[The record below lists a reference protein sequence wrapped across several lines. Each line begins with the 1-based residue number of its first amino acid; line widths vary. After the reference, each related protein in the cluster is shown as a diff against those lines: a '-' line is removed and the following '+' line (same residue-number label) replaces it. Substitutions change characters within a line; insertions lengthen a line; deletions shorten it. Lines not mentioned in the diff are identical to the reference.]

1 MRLLLLPARGESD
14 DRRTGSLERL
24 LVAGVALSFGVVAIA
39 VYATQVPGGRTAFA
53 AALLFAGAALLA
65 GGVVGVLFGIP
76 RQASRDPDDP
86 AAEADGPPRLRGTS
100 THLEQVSGWLTK
112 VLIGVLLAQ
121 LGAFTG
127 GANRLFEAMAPSLG
141 GQPSS
146 AAFAGAIVVF
156 FSACGFLAGWL
167 ATRVLLDPAPRVV
180 HERALDRFVRAQRAE
195 ESGDRAGASRL
206 RQEALA
212 VIERQAVHPNGR
224 TL

>member
-1 MRLLLLPARGESD
+1 MRLLFPPARGESD
-14 DRRTGSLERL
+14 ERPLRPLTGRL
-24 LVAGVALSFGVVAIA
+24 VVAAAAVGFGVVAIA

-65 GGVVGVLFGIP
+65 GALVGVLFGIP
-76 RQASRDPDDP
+76 RGAVAGEGAGPEDGDGAARP
-86 AAEADGPPRLRGTS
+86 AS

-121 LGAFTG
+121 LGAFSG
-127 GANRLFEAMAPSLG
+127 GANRLFSAMAPSLG

-156 FSACGFLAGWL
+156 FSAGGFLAGWL
-167 ATRVLLDPAPRVV
+167 LTRRLLDPAPRIVS
-180 HERALDRFVRAQRAE
+180 ERALDRFVQAQRAE

-212 VIERQAVHPNGR
+212 VIERNPVQPGR
-224 TL
+224 

>member
-1 MRLLLLPARGESD
+1 MRLLFPARGEVD
-14 DRRTGSLERL
+14 DEGRASPPTVGRL
-24 LVAGVALSFGVVAIA
+24 VVAGAAAGLAVLAIA

-65 GGVVGVLFGIP
+65 GALVGVLFGIP
-76 RQASRDPDDP
+76 RGAAAGAEGAGEQGEDGGP
-86 AAEADGPPRLRGTS
+86 ARPAS

-121 LGAFTG
+121 LGAFSG
-127 GANRLFEAMAPSLG
+127 GANRLFAAMAPSLG

-146 AAFAGAIVVF
+146 AAFAGAIVVC
-156 FSACGFLAGWL
+156 FSAGGFLAGWL
-167 ATRVLLDPAPRVV
+167 LTRRLLDPAPRIVS
-180 HERALDRFVRAQRAE
+180 ERALDRFVQAQRAE

-212 VIERQAVHPNGR
+212 VIERNPVQPGR
-224 TL
+224 

>member
-1 MRLLLLPARGESD
+1 MRLLLLPTRGGSD
-14 DRRTGSLERL
+14 DRPTGPLERL

-39 VYATQVPGGRTAFA
+39 VYATEVPSGRTAFA
-53 AALLFAGAALLA
+53 AALLFAGASLLA
-65 GGVVGVLFGIP
+65 GAVVGVLFGIP
-76 RQASRDPDDP
+76 RQAGRDPDDP
-86 AAEADGPPRLRGTS
+86 GAEAHGPLRPGGTS

-127 GANRLFEAMAPSLG
+127 GANRLFQAMAPSLG

-156 FSACGFLAGWL
+156 FSADGFLAGWL
-167 ATRVLLDPAPRVV
+167 LTRLLLDPAPRVV
-180 HERALDRFVRAQRAE
+180 HERALERFVLAQRAE
-195 ESGDRAGASRL
+195 ESGDGAGASRL

-212 VIERQAVHPNGR
+212 VIEHQAVQPDGR